1 MKKTN
6 AVRILES
13 QKIPYKTFEYTVD
26 ENDLSGKSVARKIGA
41 DEDCIFKTLV
51 TRDDKNEIFVFCLPV
66 SQELNLKKAASAAG
80 SKKIEMI
87 RQNEL
92 LPLTGYVRGGCS
104 PIGMKKNYPVF
115 IEETA
120 QIMEKIYISA
130 GIIGIQIEISP
141 LDLALITSAN
151 FADVI

>member
-13 QKIPYKTFEYTVD
+13 QKIPYKTFEYEVD
-26 ENDLSGKSVARKIGA
+26 ESDVSGKSVSRKIGA
-41 DEDCIFKTLV
+41 DEDRIFKTLV
-51 TRDDKNEIFVFCLPV
+51 TRDDKNNILVYCVPV

-87 RQNEL
+87 KQNEL

-104 PIGMKKNYPVF
+104 PIGMRKNYPVF

-120 QIMEKIYISA
+120 QIMEKVFISA
-130 GIIGIQIEISP
+130 GIRGLQVEIAAS
-141 LDLALITSAN
+141 DLALITNAK

>member
-13 QKIPYKTFEYTVD
+13 QKIQYKTFEYEVD
-26 ENDLSGKSVARKIGA
+26 ENDLSGKSVAHKIGT
-41 DEDCIFKTLV
+41 DEDRIFKTLV
-51 TRDDKNEIFVFCLPV
+51 TRDDKNEIFVFCVPV
-66 SQELNLKKAASAAG
+66 SQELNLKKAASTAG

-87 RQNEL
+87 KQNEL
-92 LPLTGYVRGGCS
+92 LPLSGYVRGGCS

-130 GIIGIQIEISP
+130 GIRGIQIEISP